1 MSQIPRPTEVDR
13 IRSGL
18 PEWAVNIVLGPRQC
32 GKTWL
37 ARPFATS
44 PNHYFDLHD
53 FVDQVRLED
62 SNFRVLDGLEGI
74 VVIDEAQER
83 PALFPKLRVL
93 ADRPERKT
101 KFILTGSASPGLF
114 KEASESL
121 AGRARLLPLSGFS
134 LPEVGPENWSRLW
147 LRGGY
152 PMSYLKEL
160 EESSLEW
167 RNHYI
172 ALFLGRDLPALA
184 DTKLTSEQLRRFF
197 QLLAHHHGQYWNHS
211 EVAGVIGVNYKT
223 IQRHVELF
231 KGAYVVR
238 ELPPYGTNLG
248 KRLRQAPKLYVRDTG
263 LLHALLTIRD
273 LNQLESAPQRGA
285 SWEGFGVEQVIAIT
299 GARDEEC
306 FTWSVQGGAE
316 VDLVLRLPG
325 GPFGFEFKSEDAP
338 RRTKSMLS
346 AVTELQLR
354 KHYVIYPG
362 AKDYTLD
369 ETIEVI
375 GIQNLGKLAT
385 LRTGVPTA

>member
-1 MSQIPRPTEVDR
+1 VER

-18 PEWAVNIVLGPRQC
+18 PEWPISILLGPRQC

-37 ARPFATS
+37 IRPFATS
-44 PNHYFDLHD
+44 PQHYFDLHD

-62 SNFRVLDGLEGI
+62 SNFRVLDGLEGV

-93 ADRPERKT
+93 ADRPERKAR
-101 KFILTGSASPGLF
+101 FILSGSASPGLF

-134 LPEVGPENWSRLW
+134 INEVGAENWARLW

-152 PMSYLKEL
+152 PLSYLKEL

-184 DTKLTSEQLRRFF
+184 ETRLTPEQLRRFF

-211 EVAGVIGVNYKT
+211 EIAGVVGVNYKT

-238 ELPPYGTNLG
+238 ELPPFHTNAA
-248 KRLRQAPKLYVRDTG
+248 KRLRKAPKLYVRDTG

-273 LNQLESAPQRGA
+273 PAQLDLSPQRGA
-285 SWEGFGVEQVIAIT
+285 SWEGFGIEQVIALT
-299 GARDEEC
+299 GAREEEC

-316 VDLVLRLPG
+316 VDLVLQLPG

-346 AVTELQLR
+346 AVAELQLR
-354 KHYVIYPG
+354 KLFVIYPG
-362 AKDYTLD
+362 TKDYDLD
-369 ETIEVI
+369 ETIEVVSI
-375 GIQNLGKLAT
+375 LNLAKLAS
-385 LRTGVPTA
+385 LRAALPR